1 MTRPPAG
8 MMGATMT
15 DDAPAPD
22 LPVQSEDPELAWHL
36 KLVRRYLGAGPYL
49 DFRCAGG
56 RRLRRLAQHG
66 PATGF
71 TPDDSVA
78 GLARDEAPGCP
89 VVTDPTD
96 LADDAFHGIVAVD
109 DMGTLDD
116 AAVLAAVGV
125 WRRVLRPDGRVLLQ
139 VPDAGGRGA
148 ELREQRR
155 TPGDRDHARWTA
167 LLTNGGLEVDH
178 EGTDGLTRP
187 PYGRV
192 PAGLELRAVSSA
204 MQYASGRLYLPAG
217 NGESSVFVCRFV
229 GS

>member
-1 MTRPPAG
+1 MTRLAAG

-22 LPVQSEDPELAWHL
+22 LPVQSDDPELAWHL

-71 TPDDSVA
+71 TPDDAVA
-78 GLARDEAPGCP
+78 HRAREEAPGCP
-89 VVTDPTD
+89 VVTDATD

-116 AAVLAAVGV
+116 RAVLDAIAV

-148 ELREQRR
+148 TLREQRR
-155 TPGDRDHARWTA
+155 TPGDRDHAAWTA
-167 LLTNGGLEVDH
+167 LLDKGGLRVDH
-178 EGTDGLTRP
+178 DGTDGLSRP

-192 PAGLELRAVSSA
+192 PAGLELRAVPSA
-204 MQYASGRLYLPAG
+204 MQYASGRLYLVAG
-217 NGESSVFVCRFV
+217 AGESSVFVATFV
-229 GS
+229 G

>member
-1 MTRPPAG
+1 
-8 MMGATMT
+8 MT
-15 DDAPAPD
+15 DDAPAPE
-22 LPVQSEDPELAWHL
+22 LPVQSDDPELAWHL

-56 RRLRRLAQHG
+56 RRLKRLAQHG
-66 PATGF
+66 PASGF
-71 TPDDSVA
+71 TPDDDVA
-78 GLARDEAPGCP
+78 RLAREEAPGCP
-89 VVTDPTD
+89 VVTDPVD
-96 LADDAFHGIVAVD
+96 LADDGFHGIVAVD
-109 DMGTLDD
+109 GTGALDD
-116 AAVLAAVGV
+116 AAVLAAIGV

-148 ELREQRR
+148 ELRGQRR
-155 TPGDRDHARWTA
+155 APGDRDHARWAA
-167 LLTNGGLEVDH
+167 LLADGGLEVEH

-217 NGESSVFVCRFV
+217 NGEFSVFVCRFA